1 MNDKHKCILVT
12 GIGGNVGQGI
22 IRIIRKEFPE
32 IKIVGI
38 NITDFSAGNHLVDK
52 FYKVPFGYEIN
63 YIDVVKNIALDEC
76 VNLIIP
82 STDYES
88 YFLTKSKDSFNCLI
102 ASSDIEAIK
111 IYLDKYLSYTFHS
124 KHKIPFAETV
134 LPSEFKNQFDKSIA
148 KPREGRGSKG
158 VFSNIVNAEEF
169 KDEDY
174 IIQREYEGIEITTAA
189 YVSYISGELCGII
202 TFERTLENGA
212 TTYCKVVSDYND
224 TLENI
229 IKKILTTLSIRGSFN
244 IQSIVT
250 DSGEIVPF
258 EVNCRISGT
267 NSIRHHF
274 GFCDVKNTVDEL
286 IFKDR
291 TQKMNPTNGFAY
303 RMLTDIIYNSDSAKG
318 NNEDNFIKF

>member
-22 IRIIRKEFPE
+22 IRIIRNEFPE
-32 IKIVGI
+32 IKIVGT
-38 NITDFSAGNHLVDK
+38 NVTEFSAGNHLVDK

-63 YIDVVKNIALDEC
+63 YIHVVKNIVLEEC

-88 YFLTKSKDSFNCLI
+88 YFLTKAQDTLNCLI
-102 ASSDIEAIK
+102 ASSGIDALK
-111 IYLDKYLSYTFHS
+111 IYLDKYLSYTYHS
-124 KHKIPFAETV
+124 THEIPFAETV
-134 LPSEFKNQFDKSIA
+134 LPSKFKNQFDKSIA

-158 VFSNIVNAEEF
+158 VFSNIVNAKGF

-174 IIQREYEGIEITTAA
+174 IIQKEYDGIEITTAA
-189 YVSYISGELCGII
+189 YVSYMTGELCGII
-202 TFERTLENGA
+202 TFIRTLENGA
-212 TTYCKVVSDYND
+212 TTYCKVVSDYNC
-224 TLENI
+224 TLEII
-229 IKKILTTLSIRGSFN
+229 IKKIMTSLLIRGSFN

-250 DSGEIVPF
+250 DSGKIVPF

-274 GFCDVKNTVDEL
+274 GFCDVKNTVNEL
-286 IFKDR
+286 IYKVCA
-291 TQKMNPTNGFAY
+291 QKMNTTNGFAY
-303 RMLTDIIYNSDSAKG
+303 RMLTDIIYNSDNANG
-318 NNEDNFIKF
+318 NKEDNFIKF